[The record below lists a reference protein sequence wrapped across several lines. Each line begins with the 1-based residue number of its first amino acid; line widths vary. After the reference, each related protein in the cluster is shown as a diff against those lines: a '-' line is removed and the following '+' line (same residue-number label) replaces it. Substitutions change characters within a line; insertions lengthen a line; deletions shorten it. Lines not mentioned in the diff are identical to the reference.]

1 MTRQSP
7 FASFSIS
14 AVRDDDL
21 AGLLRRVAAEH
32 GRLEIRTGRG
42 EACVVL
48 SKAELQSLEHA
59 LAVLSDSEHGR
70 RLHQTVAQAAAI
82 CARSA

>member
-7 FASFSIS
+7 FASFSIA
-14 AVRDDDL
+14 AVRDNDL

-48 SKAELQSLEHA
+48 SKAELQSLERA
-59 LAVLSDSEHGR
+59 LAILSAGEYGR
-70 RLHQTVAQAAAI
+70 RLHQTVAQALAL
-82 CARSA
+82 CAR